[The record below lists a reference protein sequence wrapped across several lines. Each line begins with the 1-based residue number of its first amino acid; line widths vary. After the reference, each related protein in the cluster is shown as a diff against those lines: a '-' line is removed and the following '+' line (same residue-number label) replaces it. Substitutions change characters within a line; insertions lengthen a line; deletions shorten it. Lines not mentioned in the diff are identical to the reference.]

1 MPDKTETLGNFEILI
16 LISCAGAAVWSVSRQ
31 LCTKA
36 RPEQGNFKGASCV
49 ISTSAGRGRATKV
62 R

>member
-1 MPDKTETLGNFEILI
+1 MPDKTETVDNYEILI

-49 ISTSAGRGRATKV
+49 ISTLAHI
-62 R
+62 